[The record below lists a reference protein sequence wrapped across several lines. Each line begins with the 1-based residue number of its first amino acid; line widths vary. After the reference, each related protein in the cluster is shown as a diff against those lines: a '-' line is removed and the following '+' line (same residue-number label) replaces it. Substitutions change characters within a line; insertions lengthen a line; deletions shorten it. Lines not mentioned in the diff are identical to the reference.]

1 MDFLRDNG
9 IDIDS
14 SIEILGDIE
23 TVNEIMGDFL
33 SEMDERLPLMEEYKN
48 SNDMENYAIL
58 VHAIK
63 GDSKY
68 LGFTKLAELSFNHQV
83 KAEENDINYINDN
96 YGDLMEEIN
105 RILGIV
111 KEYKDM

>member
-58 VHAIK
+58 VHSIK

-68 LGFTKLAELSFNHQV
+68 LGFTKLVELSFNHQM

-96 YGDLMEEIN
+96 YEDLMEEIN

>member
-1 MDFLRDNG
+1 MDFLRENG

-14 SIEILGDIE
+14 AVEILGDIE

-68 LGFTKLAELSFNHQV
+68 LGFTKLAELSFNHQM

-96 YGDLMEEIN
+96 YEDLMEEIN
-105 RILGIV
+105 RILGVV

>member
-14 SIEILGDIE
+14 AVEILGDIE

-33 SEMDERLPLMEEYKN
+33 NEMDERLPLMEEYKN

-68 LGFTKLAELSFNHQV
+68 LGFTKLAELSFNHQM

-96 YGDLMEEIN
+96 YEDLMEEIK

>member
-14 SIEILGDIE
+14 AIEILGDIE
-23 TVNEIMGDFL
+23 TVDEIMDDFL
-33 SEMDERLPLMEEYKN
+33 VEMDERLPLMEDYKN
-48 SNDMENYAIL
+48 NNDMENYAIL

-83 KAEENDINYINDN
+83 KAEENNISYINDN
-96 YGDLMEEIN
+96 YKELMEEIS
-105 RILGIV
+105 RILKIV
-111 KEYKDM
+111 KEYRDM

>member
-1 MDFLRDNG
+1 MDFLRENG

-14 SIEILGDIE
+14 AVEILGDIE

-68 LGFTKLAELSFNHQV
+68 LGFTKLAELSFNHQM

>member
-14 SIEILGDIE
+14 AIEILGDIE
-23 TVNEIMGDFL
+23 MVNETMDDFL
-33 SEMDERLPLMEEYKN
+33 LEMDDRIPLMEEYITT
-48 SNDMENYAIL
+48 SDMENYAII

-68 LGFTKLAELSFNHQV
+68 LGFTKLADMALEHQLR
-83 KAEENDINYINDN
+83 AQDNDN
-96 YGDLMEEIN
+96 VY
-105 RILGIV
+105 V
-111 KEYKDM
+111 KEHYEELMDEISRIIEVVHSYKDM

>member
-14 SIEILGDIE
+14 AIEILGDIE

-33 SEMDERLPLMEEYKN
+33 IEMDERLPLMEEYKN

-68 LGFTKLAELSFNHQV
+68 LGFTKLAELSLNHQV
-83 KAEENDINYINDN
+83 KAEEDDSSYIKDN
-96 YGDLMEEIN
+96 YMELIDEIN
-105 RILGIV
+105 RIIGIV
-111 KEYKDM
+111 KEYRDM

>member
-1 MDFLRDNG
+1 MDFLRENG

-23 TVNEIMGDFL
+23 MVNETLDDFL
-33 SEMDERLPLMEEYKN
+33 LEMEDRLPLIEEYKN

-68 LGFTKLAELSFNHQV
+68 LGFTKLAELAYNHQL
-83 KAEENDINYINDN
+83 KAEEGNSTYILEHYDE
-96 YGDLMEEIN
+96 LMIEIN
-105 RILGIV
+105 RIIGV
-111 KEYKDM
+111 VNKYKEM

>member
-1 MDFLRDNG
+1 MDFLRENG

-14 SIEILGDIE
+14 AVEILGDIE

-68 LGFTKLAELSFNHQV
+68 LGFTKLAELSFNHQM

-96 YGDLMEEIN
+96 YEDLMEEIN

>member
-14 SIEILGDIE
+14 AIEILGDIE

-33 SEMDERLPLMEEYKN
+33 IEMDERLPLMEEYKN

-68 LGFTKLAELSFNHQV
+68 LGFTKLAELSLNHQV
-83 KAEENDINYINDN
+83 KAEEDDSSYINDN
-96 YGDLMEEIN
+96 YKELMEEID
-105 RILGIV
+105 RILKIV
-111 KEYKDM
+111 KEYRDM

>member
-14 SIEILGDIE
+14 AVEILGDIE

-68 LGFTKLAELSFNHQV
+68 LGFTKLAELSFNHQM

-96 YGDLMEEIN
+96 YEDLMEEIN

>member
-68 LGFTKLAELSFNHQV
+68 LGFTKLAELSFNHQM

-96 YGDLMEEIN
+96 YEDLMEEIN

>member
-1 MDFLRDNG
+1 MDFLRENG

-23 TVNEIMGDFL
+23 TVDEIMDDFL
-33 SEMDERLPLMEEYKN
+33 VEMDERLPLMEEYKN

-68 LGFTKLAELSFNHQV
+68 LGFTKLAELSFNHQM

-96 YGDLMEEIN
+96 YRDLMEEIN

>member
-1 MDFLRDNG
+1 
-9 IDIDS
+9 
-14 SIEILGDIE
+14 
-23 TVNEIMGDFL
+23 MGDFL
-33 SEMDERLPLMEEYKN
+33 IEMDERLPLMEEYKN

-83 KAEENDINYINDN
+83 KAEEADSSYINDN
-96 YGDLMEEIN
+96 YKELMEEID
-105 RILGIV
+105 RILKIV
-111 KEYKDM
+111 KEYRDM

>member
-9 IDIDS
+9 IDIDNA
-14 SIEILGDIE
+14 IEILGDIE
-23 TVNEIMGDFL
+23 TVNEIMRDFL

-48 SNDMENYAIL
+48 SNDMDNYAIL

-68 LGFTKLAELSFNHQV
+68 LGFTKLAELSYNHQV

-96 YGDLMEEIN
+96 YEDLMEEIN